1 MMYADISDLRA
12 RLGSSVF
19 GEIYPSGEHA
29 QEDLADA
36 QAEVDGCLSRRYVI
50 PVTAASA
57 LPLLKG
63 WTLTLCE
70 ERSYTRAAGSC
81 YAEKVTVRAA
91 QTRKYLAAAADGS
104 FSLPGAGENSGSSAG
119 ISLIAGDEPVFTR
132 EKMKGY

>member
-1 MMYADISDLRA
+1 MMYAEIADLRA
-12 RLGSSVF
+12 RLGNSIF
-19 GEIYPSGEHA
+19 DEIYPSDEA
-29 QEDLADA
+29 AVEDLADA
-36 QAEVDGCLSRRYVI
+36 QAEVDGCISRRYII
-50 PVTAASA
+50 PVTSPQA

-70 ERSYTRAAGSC
+70 ERAYSRAAGSC

>member
-19 GEIYPSGEHA
+19 GEIYPSGEAA

-36 QAEVDGCLSRRYVI
+36 QAEVDGCLSRRYSI
-50 PVTAASA
+50 PVTAPQS

-70 ERSYTRAAGSC
+70 ERAYSRAAGSC
-81 YAEKVTVRAA
+81 YAEKVAVRAA
-91 QTRKYLAAAADGS
+91 QVRKYLAAAASGS
-104 FSLPGAGENSGSSAG
+104 FSLPGAGENPGPG
-119 ISLIAGDEPVFTR
+119 TISLIAGDEPVFTR
-132 EKMKGY
+132 EKLKGY

>member
-19 GEIYPSGEHA
+19 GEIYPSGEAA

-36 QAEVDGCLSRRYVI
+36 QAEVDGCLSRRYSI
-50 PVTAASA
+50 PVTAPQS

-70 ERSYTRAAGSC
+70 ERAYSRAAGSC
-81 YAEKVTVRAA
+81 YAEKVAVRAA
-91 QTRKYLAAAADGS
+91 QVRKYLAAAASGT
-104 FSLPGAGENSGSSAG
+104 FSLPGAGENPGPGA
-119 ISLIAGDEPVFTR
+119 ITLIAGDEPVFTR
-132 EKMKGY
+132 EKLKGY

>member
-19 GEIYPSGEHA
+19 GEIYPSGEAA

-36 QAEVDGCLSRRYVI
+36 QAEVDGCLSRRYSI
-50 PVTAASA
+50 PVTAAQS

-70 ERSYTRAAGSC
+70 ERAYSRAAGSC
-81 YAEKVTVRAA
+81 YAEKVAVRAA
-91 QTRKYLAAAADGS
+91 QVRKYLAAAASGT
-104 FSLPGAGENSGSSAG
+104 FSLPDAGENPGSGT

-132 EKMKGY
+132 EKLKGY

>member
-19 GEIYPSGEHA
+19 GEIYPSGEAA

-36 QAEVDGCLSRRYVI
+36 QADVDGCLSRRYSI
-50 PVTAASA
+50 PVTAPQS

-70 ERSYTRAAGSC
+70 ERAYSRAAGSC
-81 YAEKVTVRAA
+81 YAEKVAVRAA
-91 QTRKYLAAAADGS
+91 QVRKYLAAAASGT
-104 FSLPGAGENSGSSAG
+104 FSLPDAGENPGSGT

-132 EKMKGY
+132 EKLKGY